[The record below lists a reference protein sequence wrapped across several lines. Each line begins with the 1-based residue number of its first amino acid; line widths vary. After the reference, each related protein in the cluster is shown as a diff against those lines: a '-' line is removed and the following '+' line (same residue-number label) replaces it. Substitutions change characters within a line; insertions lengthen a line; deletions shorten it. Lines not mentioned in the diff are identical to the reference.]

1 MWLSLVGILLS
12 LFSIISNLIES
23 DSDDRDFPCFDFSSQ
38 AFYPNSISI
47 NDSIPFAQIHHLELN
62 CRIFPRAYENDEA
75 KMEAQKQSKHTFVA
89 AYELNVIT
97 QDNSRFNIL
106 YTKDLQSLSQEAKK
120 LADILNVPFLFY
132 EGNPVVLKE

>member
-1 MWLSLVGILLS
+1 
-12 LFSIISNLIES
+12 
-23 DSDDRDFPCFDFSSQ
+23 
-38 AFYPNSISI
+38 
-47 NDSIPFAQIHHLELN
+47 
-62 CRIFPRAYENDEA
+62 
-75 KMEAQKQSKHTFVA
+75 MEAQKQSKHTFVA